1 MRVSARINLPA
12 TGNGVAS
19 QVAVHMLQER
29 TPSCRL
35 TVRPTTI
42 LRSTTYIPTLLRH
55 YYYYYSRQWQQ
66 QLRLDSAMETC
77 TGRTV
82 GFCPTGQLLCQLGKQ
97 RNSGTRGS
105 GEIPRTNRSMGR
117 RLTLYRH
124 RGHRQAA
131 GAPDQHERR
140 LRKRGSQTSTEPVS
154 DISVDPSRPE

>member
-1 MRVSARINLPA
+1 MIEMGVSARINLPA

-82 GFCPTGQLLCQLGKQ
+82 GFCPDGTASLSTGEAEELWHSWIWRDSADK
-97 RNSGTRGS
+97 SID
-105 GEIPRTNRSMGR
+105 GETI
-117 RLTLYRH
+117 
-124 RGHRQAA
+124 
-131 GAPDQHERR
+131 DI
-140 LRKRGSQTSTEPVS
+140 VS
-154 DISVDPSRPE
+154 SSWS